1 MWLNSRS
8 RSNGHARTRLG
19 RSLTG
24 CDGTRSI
31 LITILPLLTHSGV
44 GEVTGLLL
52 PDAAGF
58 RRADTCYE
66 IHRNR
71 STSRKPSANVPPPH
85 CDGPPAIM
93 DSMKLFWC
101 AALAATAL
109 SAQTFSGAAAL
120 DRVIDQAI
128 EQGRMPGA
136 VLLVGHE
143 GKVVYRK
150 AYGKRA
156 LVPLPEAMTLDTV
169 FDCASLTK
177 VVATTSSLMKL
188 FEEGRFR
195 LGDKVTDYIPEFQ
208 GGKSEITLRQLFTH
222 FSGLQPDVPL
232 STPWGGYDTGI
243 KLACTFKV
251 GGPPATRYVYSDINF
266 ILLGELVHRLSG
278 KMLNEYARENI
289 FLPIGM
295 RESMFQPPASLVP
308 RIAPT
313 ERRPVKTGQPL
324 RGSVHDPTARN
335 MGGVAGHAGLF
346 STADDL
352 SRFAQMML
360 NGGELEGVRL
370 FSPLT
375 VAKFIEPQTPPD
387 QPILRGLGWDV
398 DSPHSGNRGE
408 LFPIGSFGH
417 TGFTGTSLWI
427 DPLTKTYVILLANSV
442 HPDLRPALTPVRAKV
457 ATIVAANVGLRGQ
470 RVTLSEYNQTG
481 YNQTGYNESLTG
493 PGARRQVGRNGAT
506 LTGLDVLAAM
516 KFQPFAGKRIGLI
529 TNQSGLDRQGR
540 RNIDVMR
547 EAGVNLAA
555 IFSPE
560 HGFLGKE
567 DRPGIQDTTDPATG
581 IKVFSL
587 YGATNRPTP
596 EMLNGIDVLV
606 FDIQD
611 VGVRFY
617 TFETTMAYAL
627 EAAAKAGIPYYVL
640 DRPNPITG
648 TRVEGPVLDAA
659 NRSFVGYMTGEPVR
673 HGMTMGE
680 LAKMFNAEN
689 KIGADLTVVPMQD
702 WQRGDWF
709 DATNLAWIN
718 PSPNMRSLNAA
729 MLYPGLCLMEYA
741 RNFSV
746 GRGTDAPFEQIGAD
760 FIGGRELA
768 TYLNQRQIPGV
779 RVYATSFTPTESVF
793 KGAKVEGVR
802 FVVTNRELLDGTRLG
817 LELAVGIQ
825 KLYPG
830 KVDFSGGKR
839 LVGSDDAIHRIQAAE
854 DPRTIQ
860 ESFQDAVGAFAEM
873 RARYLLY

>member
-1 MWLNSRS
+1 
-8 RSNGHARTRLG
+8 
-19 RSLTG
+19 
-24 CDGTRSI
+24 
-31 LITILPLLTHSGV
+31 
-44 GEVTGLLL
+44 
-52 PDAAGF
+52 
-58 RRADTCYE
+58 
-66 IHRNR
+66 
-71 STSRKPSANVPPPH
+71 
-85 CDGPPAIM
+85 M

-120 DRVIDQAI
+120 DRVINEAI

-195 LGDKVTDYIPEFQ
+195 LGDKITDYIPEFQ

-232 STPWGGYDTGI
+232 STPWTGYATGI
-243 KLACTFKV
+243 QLACTFKP
-251 GGPPATRYVYSDINF
+251 GGPPGTRYVYSDINF

-278 KMLNEYARENI
+278 KMLNAYARENI

-295 RESMFQPPASLVP
+295 RESMFLPPASLVP

-313 ERRPVKTGQPL
+313 ERWPVKTGPPL
-324 RGSVHDPTARN
+324 RGVVHDPTARN

-547 EAGVNLAA
+547 QAGVNIAA

-587 YGATNRPTP
+587 YGATNRPRP

-648 TRVEGPVLDAA
+648 TRIEGPMMDPA
-659 NRSFVGYMTGEPVR
+659 NRSFVGYLGGEPVR

-689 KIGADLTVVPMQD
+689 KIGANLTVVPMQD

-793 KGAKVEGVR
+793 KGVKVEGVR
-802 FVVTNRELLDGTRLG
+802 FVVTNRELLDATRLG

-860 ESFQDAVGAFAEM
+860 ESFQDAVGTFAEM

>member
-1 MWLNSRS
+1 
-8 RSNGHARTRLG
+8 
-19 RSLTG
+19 
-24 CDGTRSI
+24 
-31 LITILPLLTHSGV
+31 
-44 GEVTGLLL
+44 
-52 PDAAGF
+52 
-58 RRADTCYE
+58 
-66 IHRNR
+66 
-71 STSRKPSANVPPPH
+71 
-85 CDGPPAIM
+85 M

-101 AALAATAL
+101 ATLAAGAL
-109 SAQTFSGAAAL
+109 SAQAFSGAAAL
-120 DRVIDQAI
+120 DRVINEAI

-195 LGDKVTDYIPEFQ
+195 LGDKITDYIPEFQ

-232 STPWGGYDTGI
+232 STPWTGYATGI
-243 KLACTFKV
+243 QLACTFKP
-251 GGPPATRYVYSDINF
+251 GGPPGTRYVYSDINF

-278 KMLNEYARENI
+278 KMLNAYARENI

-295 RESMFQPPASLVP
+295 RESMFLPPASLVP

-313 ERRPVKTGQPL
+313 ERWPVKTGPPL
-324 RGSVHDPTARN
+324 RGVVHDPTARN

-493 PGARRQVGRNGAT
+493 PGARRQVERNGAT

-547 EAGVNLAA
+547 QAGVNIAA

-648 TRVEGPVLDAA
+648 TRIEGPMMDPA
-659 NRSFVGYMTGEPVR
+659 NRSFVGYLGGEPVR

-689 KIGADLTVVPMQD
+689 KIGANLTVVPMQD

-793 KGAKVEGVR
+793 KGVKVEGVR
-802 FVVTNRELLDGTRLG
+802 FVVTNRELLDATRLG

>member
-1 MWLNSRS
+1 
-8 RSNGHARTRLG
+8 
-19 RSLTG
+19 
-24 CDGTRSI
+24 
-31 LITILPLLTHSGV
+31 
-44 GEVTGLLL
+44 
-52 PDAAGF
+52 
-58 RRADTCYE
+58 
-66 IHRNR
+66 
-71 STSRKPSANVPPPH
+71 
-85 CDGPPAIM
+85 
-93 DSMKLFWC
+93 MKLFWC
-101 AALAATAL
+101 AALAAGAL

-195 LGDKVTDYIPEFQ
+195 LGDKITDYIPEFQ

-232 STPWGGYDTGI
+232 STPWTGYATGI
-243 KLACTFKV
+243 QLACTFKP
-251 GGPPATRYVYSDINF
+251 GGPPGTRYVYSDINF

-278 KMLNEYARENI
+278 KMLNAYARENI

-295 RESMFQPPASLVP
+295 RESMFLPPASLVP

-313 ERRPVKTGQPL
+313 ERWPVKTGPPL
-324 RGSVHDPTARN
+324 RGVVHDPTARN

-547 EAGVNLAA
+547 QAGVNIAA

-648 TRVEGPVLDAA
+648 TRIEGPMMDPA
-659 NRSFVGYMTGEPVR
+659 NRSFVGYLGGEPVR

-689 KIGADLTVVPMQD
+689 KIGANLTVVPMQD

-793 KGAKVEGVR
+793 KGVKVEGVR
-802 FVVTNRELLDGTRLG
+802 FVVTNRELLDATRLG

-860 ESFQDAVGAFAEM
+860 ESFQDAVGTFAEM